1 MIPIAAGTGEQVVG
15 GKGATELQLR
25 LNQGFYF

>member
-1 MIPIAAGTGEQVVG
+1 MIPIAAGTGEQIVG
-15 GKGATELQLR
+15 GDVATVLQLQ